1 MLKLAD
7 FAVFTIR
14 FFSVKIGISA
24 VFTSRFVLRCK
35 QNLLIALLI
44 NDSQVAKF
52 WSSKTRFCIS
62 TLQILHFKSSA
73 ECRRNTFSLYICICL
88 GGRFP
93 AEWPDWEWDA
103 EGIVQVIHLTAWI
116 KGSTTW
122 SVLPAL
128 GSPRNRLMI
137 LLTPK
142 MKEAQLQPKVHRLES
157 NDDQCLELR
166 ISD

>member
-52 WSSKTRFCIS
+52 
-62 TLQILHFKSSA
+62 
-73 ECRRNTFSLYICICL
+73 
-88 GGRFP
+88 
-93 AEWPDWEWDA
+93 
-103 EGIVQVIHLTAWI
+103 
-116 KGSTTW
+116 
-122 SVLPAL
+122 
-128 GSPRNRLMI
+128 
-137 LLTPK
+137 
-142 MKEAQLQPKVHRLES
+142 
-157 NDDQCLELR
+157 
-166 ISD
+166 